1 VARTDHA
8 EGNPRTAPSR
18 YAEIGKHKHNKLYVK
33 IGAGATEVDKLELFD
48 ADSLRAFAGT
58 KNGRVLIAHKSVKD
72 DKWDW
77 SVEVHFVVENGVV
90 GAAELSVKATSDA
103 RAHVE
108 TVPINIDTLT
118 VGEPKVVQTASFGKP
133 SKAYEL
139 PAAVREGPSYVAG
152 KDFLPRTTVLHTC
165 MPGLQLGH
173 PAFSTAVWLVT
184 DAWPA

>member
-1 VARTDHA
+1 
-8 EGNPRTAPSR
+8 
-18 YAEIGKHKHNKLYVK
+18 
-33 IGAGATEVDKLELFD
+33 
-48 ADSLRAFAGT
+48 
-58 KNGRVLIAHKSVKD
+58 
-72 DKWDW
+72 
-77 SVEVHFVVENGVV
+77 VHFVVENGVV

-152 KDFLPRTTVLHTC
+152 KDFLPRTTVPPRMHACSLAEASA
-165 MPGLQLGH
+165 L
-173 PAFSTAVWLVT
+173 STAVCG
-184 DAWPA
+184 